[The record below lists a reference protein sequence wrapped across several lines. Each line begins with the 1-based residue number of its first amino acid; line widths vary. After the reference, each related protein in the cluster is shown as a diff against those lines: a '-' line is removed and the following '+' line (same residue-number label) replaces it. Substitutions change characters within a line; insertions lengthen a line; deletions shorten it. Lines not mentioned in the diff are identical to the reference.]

1 MALSLFAYRGQA
13 SRPIVYPRS
22 TVRASRSI
30 LAFAFAL
37 FSASAGC
44 GGAPSPAQSPETVPA
59 APRAASSGEV
69 SPPHTDSDAPRAAEG
84 SPAQVPTDCA
94 DKSAD
99 LCTPPRP
106 FVERLCAK
114 PHQELALAL
123 FARKAPFTHLYLK
136 SKVDEL
142 AFDEEV
148 LALVF
153 HVQPKGGMIVGSG
166 NGSYDVLRWD
176 GTCSRGVE
184 AEVFTRSRPPKP
196 RAAHVQ
202 WHRVGERMQ
211 SALIASSEAVKR
223 AHAKRGKECKGAMT
237 GDVSAACEKADASL
251 VDAIVD
257 YVRTTGELPEPEA
270 SQ

>member
-1 MALSLFAYRGQA
+1 M
-13 SRPIVYPRS
+13 YPRS
-22 TVRASRSI
+22 TVHVSASI
-30 LAFAFAL
+30 PAVALAL
-37 FSASAGC
+37 FPAFAGC
-44 GGAPSPAQSPETVPA
+44 GGAPSPVQSPETVA
-59 APRAASSGEV
+59 VAPRAPSSGDA
-69 SPPHTDSDAPRAAEG
+69 SPPRADSDAPRAADD
-84 SPAQVPTDCA
+84 SSAQIPTACA
-94 DKSAD
+94 DTSAD

-106 FVERLCAK
+106 FVERLCSK
-114 PHQELALAL
+114 PHQEVALAL

-184 AEVFTRSRPPKP
+184 AEVFTRSRPPRP

-202 WHRVGERMQ
+202 WHRMGERMQ

-237 GDVSAACEKADASL
+237 GDVSAACEKADGSL

-270 SQ
+270 PQ